1 MRRVLVHIHARAHES
16 LCIELAY
23 IKTSH
28 HDGKQVQGVVWGGIL
43 NHLVQQACCR
53 VIWACTQE
61 DAVCVC
67 VCVCMCV
74 RKCVCECALH
84 ACVRMYVCMY
94 VCVCMCVYVCVCVC
108 VRVCACVCMCSML
121 PLFDKGR
128 TLQGVASFIGLTRTA
143 YLHRAY
149 AGFLYQNVPCTHPK
163 YIYGW
168 PTLLVHH
175 LLR

>member
-1 MRRVLVHIHARAHES
+1 VVES
-16 LCIELAY
+16 QCFITHLEYVIYCILY
-23 IKTSH
+23 YMYNLYC
-28 HDGKQVQGVVWGGIL
+28 IL
-43 NHLVQQACCR
+43 WR
-53 VIWACTQE
+53 VILTHPTLNKSVSSSASTPVAERHSYRSSRGIHSGTGPMPTAQKGTENGGLPGACGS
-61 DAVCVC
+61 
-67 VCVCMCV
+67 
-74 RKCVCECALH
+74 
-84 ACVRMYVCMY
+84 
-94 VCVCMCVYVCVCVC
+94 VC